1 MQIAR
6 CLLPLCFACLTL
18 FLSYSPELHAQS
30 ETKDGAGLVECS
42 IETET
47 GTWSRESPLAVA
59 VKIKNIS
66 KGPVDLVGIYS
77 FQLTRAD
84 DPPMT
89 YWSPV
94 NILNRTALK
103 LDAGKVPEGA
113 IHLEL
118 HEIKPIDLDVAKLL
132 WNRNISS
139 VWPNHGL
146 FEVVPKGNYD
156 LIFDIETDRRTNSDN
171 NPIVAHIVSNKV
183 RIVVR

>member
-6 CLLPLCFACLTL
+6 CLLPLCFACLIL

-47 GTWSRESPLAVA
+47 GTWSRESPLSVA